1 MATKKLLWSVVHKAM
16 TRESVVREDVV
27 REDVVPVVAVRVGR
41 RHELQTL
48 QVRLTFKVARGIWR
62 DLP

>member
-1 MATKKLLWSVVHKAM
+1 MSTKKLFWSVVHKAVA
-16 TRESVVREDVV
+16 REGVV

-48 QVRLTFKVARGIWR
+48 QMRLAFKVARGIWR
-62 DLP
+62 D

>member
-1 MATKKLLWSVVHKAM
+1 MSTKKLL
-16 TRESVVREDVV
+16 RGVVRED
-27 REDVVPVVAVRVGR
+27 VVAVRVGR

-62 DLP
+62 D